1 MVTKQKDFKLVRGDS
16 LIFSFQVTGLS
27 SPIESVTFSCKKTS
41 SNTNYVF
48 QKTLEDGIEVSQDG
62 IYTVRVAP
70 EDTEELSVRKYAY
83 DLEMRVEQDV
93 YTLMLGYLELYA
105 DVTRR

>member
-27 SPIESVTFSCKKTS
+27 SPIESVTFSCKETS
-41 SNTNYVF
+41 KDTNYVF
-48 QKTLEDGIEVSQDG
+48 QKTLDDGIESMEEG

-70 EDTEELSVRKYAY
+70 EDTKGLSIRKYSY
-83 DLEMRVEQDV
+83 DLEITIDQDV
-93 YTLMLGYLELYA
+93 YTLMLGYLELLA
-105 DVTRR
+105 DITRR